1 MKQISSFLKLIRI
14 GNLLIMLTTLVLARF
29 CLTDS
34 ILFYEL
40 IDLKFSCLLI
50 ATMLTAASGNM
61 INDYFDV
68 KIDLVNKPQKVI
80 VGKAISRRV
89 AMLLHLCFSAVAI
102 ILGLLINTKVA
113 LAIFICAMLL
123 WLYSTSFKKQLLIGN
138 ITIALLSAFVIFI
151 LYFFDTS
158 TSVQYIFMYSI
169 FAFIISFE
177 REMIKDI
184 EDIKGD
190 KRFDCKTFPI
200 VFGIIKAKK
209 VLIITNLFFILLLA
223 GIIFNTSDIIHFKQ
237 SKTELIY
244 QIYLGLLVIIPL
256 VVIIFLTKKAR
267 IKKDF
272 SRLSL
277 LTKLVMLTGILSVIF
292 FRY

>member
-1 MKQISSFLKLIRI
+1 
-14 GNLLIMLTTLVLARF
+14 
-29 CLTDS
+29 
-34 ILFYEL
+34 
-40 IDLKFSCLLI
+40 
-50 ATMLTAASGNM
+50 
-61 INDYFDV
+61 
-68 KIDLVNKPQKVI
+68 
-80 VGKAISRRV
+80 
-89 AMLLHLCFSAVAI
+89 
-102 ILGLLINTKVA
+102 
-113 LAIFICAMLL
+113 
-123 WLYSTSFKKQLLIGN
+123 
-138 ITIALLSAFVIFI
+138 
-151 LYFFDTS
+151 
-158 TSVQYIFMYSI
+158 MYSI

-223 GIIFNTSDIIHFKQ
+223 GIIFNTSDFIHFKQ

-244 QIYLGLLVIIPL
+244 QMYLSLFVIVPL